1 MHQISIHTHAKAR
14 GLKGEL
20 CHPSTLRAR
29 LTRVLKHP
37 HLAEVVPARAALCLT
52 LTTDEEVHALN
63 LEYRGKDKP
72 TDVLSFSL
80 LEGERVW
87 TPPGAPT
94 QLGDIVISLHTAR
107 EQAARGA
114 LPRLTP
120 ALGARPWSL
129 SDEVSFL
136 ALHGLLHLLGFDH
149 ERDAEAEEM
158 EALELALLPTL
169 LPTLVPTLVPT
180 RAPSA
185 PRSTP
190 RPQGA

>member
-1 MHQISIHTHAKAR
+1 MHQISTHTHRAAR
-14 GLKGEL
+14 ALTEGLSR
-20 CHPSTLRAR
+20 PSTLRAR
-29 LTRVLKHP
+29 LDRVLRHP
-37 HLAEVVPARAALCLT
+37 HLAGVAPARAALCLT
-52 LTTDEEVHALN
+52 LTTDDEIHALN

-72 TDVLSFSL
+72 TDVLSFAL
-80 LEGERVW
+80 LEGEQVW

-107 EQAARGA
+107 AQAARGA

-120 ALGARPWSL
+120 ALGARAWSL

-149 ERDAEAEEM
+149 EGEEEAEEM

-169 LPTLVPTLVPT
+169 LGL

-185 PRSTP
+185 PRP
-190 RPQGA
+190 